1 MEPTGSTHPAD
12 TIVAMTI
19 ADYVNIDANGKANL
33 VGAGIRVLSR
43 ESGTAASSPF
53 AVWVTL
59 SLADVPTH
67 PVIVELVLTAPDGSS
82 VRLDDNAGRSSEIRI
97 TQSATFD
104 AMTPVGLP
112 EGDLP
117 PTHVLAAN
125 FPNGLHFAPGRLY
138 RWQVEADGVI
148 AGTYPFYVAGAE

>member
-1 MEPTGSTHPAD
+1 MEPSESTHPAD

-33 VGAGIRVLSR
+33 VGAGIRVLSH
-43 ESGTAASSPF
+43 ESGTSASSPF

-59 SLADVPTH
+59 SLADVPAH
-67 PVIVELVLTAPDGSS
+67 PVIVELVLTAPDGTS
-82 VRLDDNAGRSSEIRI
+82 VRLDDASGRPSEVRI
-97 TQSATFD
+97 TQSATF
-104 AMTPVGLP
+104 ATMTPI
-112 EGDLP
+112 DLP
-117 PTHVLAAN
+117 DGHLPPMHVLAAN
-125 FPNGLHFAPGRLY
+125 FPNGLHFPPGRLY